1 MAGRLTEREKEEMQ
15 FWGVGVGEVE
25 SNECY
30 VEHIKSGM
38 FYGLSDL
45 WNSGQGSGQERNP
58 SH

>member
-1 MAGRLTEREKEEMQ
+1 MQ
-15 FWGVGVGEVE
+15 IWGVGVGEVE

-38 FYGLSDL
+38 LYGLSDL

>member
-1 MAGRLTEREKEEMQ
+1 MKRMQERE
-15 FWGVGVGEVE
+15 GIIADLGSRVGEVE

-30 VEHIKSGM
+30 VEHIKFEM
-38 FYGLSDL
+38 FSGLSDL